1 MPKQNV
7 CFHCLKPLLS
17 DTHAVTENQQL
28 NTHLLKRKTVLL
40 FFANANM
47 AFHSGLSVTL

>member
-7 CFHCLKPLLS
+7 FFHCLKLLLS

-28 NTHLLKRKTVLL
+28 NSHLLKRKTVLL
-40 FFANANM
+40 FFADANR
-47 AFHSGLSVTL
+47 